1 MMIEHTFASHSLFY
15 HGEIELEADVTS
27 VSTNGMLERRKRRR
41 RRGKNPKIKRC
52 HICDRKKKEWRIRQ
66 IFNYKIMIVNDR
78 KICNWSVFDI

>member
-1 MMIEHTFASHSLFY
+1 
-15 HGEIELEADVTS
+15 
-27 VSTNGMLERRKRRR
+27 MLERRKRRR

>member
-1 MMIEHTFASHSLFY
+1 MIEHTFASHSLFY

-52 HICDRKKKEWRIRQ
+52 HICDRKRKKRMKDTSNIQ
-66 IFNYKIMIVNDR
+66 L
-78 KICNWSVFDI
+78 

>member
-1 MMIEHTFASHSLFY
+1 MIEHTFTSHSLFY

-52 HICDRKKKEWRIRQ
+52 HICDRK
-66 IFNYKIMIVNDR
+66 R
-78 KICNWSVFDI
+78 KDKGYLKYSIIK